1 MRIGRRRW
9 RTPSVT
15 KVEIRAVAVVTLVLG
30 VAEED
35 VVENKMAMV
44 VSETW

>member
-1 MRIGRRRW
+1 MADPVRE
-9 RTPSVT
+9 